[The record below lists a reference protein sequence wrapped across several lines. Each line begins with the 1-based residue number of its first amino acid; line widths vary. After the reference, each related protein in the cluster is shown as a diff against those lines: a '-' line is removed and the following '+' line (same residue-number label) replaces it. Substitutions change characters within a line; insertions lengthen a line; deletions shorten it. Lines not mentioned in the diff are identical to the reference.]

1 MTTTVLHD
9 PPAGLPRDPVLDDPE
24 RRRRGL
30 LWFLGPT
37 FGTSWSLWFAAHGA
51 GHSLADPVVQLL
63 TAAFVPAAA
72 AAVLAVV
79 WLPWWVALARPPGS
93 WLDPTTL
100 GLVALGVATSV
111 VVLPPLGL
119 LVAHVERLRARLVD
133 PTPVEAPAGRD
144 RGPRA
149 LYTAAESYRAL
160 AHVLVLLVLG
170 SAVRVGLFLLAL
182 TAAVAPATPAVVAGE
197 AGPVALGAWQV
208 DDAREALLV
217 CLAAPPAVVGLAYL
231 AGLAALGEV
240 RMTRTLLGPG
250 PAEVSER
257 LTEVVRSRGR
267 LVDAF
272 DAERR
277 RIERDLHDGAQQH
290 LLALSMRLG
299 LARACVR
306 PGTAGYADLVDAHE
320 MAKDLM
326 GELRDLVHNIHPK
339 VLTDR
344 GLPEALQRLVEAGTV
359 PVLLRVE
366 LHRRPPPQ
374 LESSVYFA
382 VAEAYHNAVR
392 HSGATRITVEVRR
405 SAGRLLAEVGD
416 DGRGGADPGR
426 GTGITGIAD
435 RLASVGG
442 TPSVSSPHGGPTVLR
457 MEVPCP

>member
-1 MTTTVLHD
+1 M
-9 PPAGLPRDPVLDDPE
+9 RLDDAL
-24 RRRRGL
+24 RRHSYLWTRWPWLAAVHL
-30 LWFLGPT
+30 L
-37 FGTSWSLWFAAHGA
+37 A
-51 GHSLADPVVQLL
+51 GSVLL
-63 TAAFVPAAA
+63 VAA

-79 WLPWWVALARPPGS
+79 WLPWWLALVRPAGS
-93 WLDPTTL
+93 WLDPTSL
-100 GLVALGVATSV
+100 ALVVLGVVTSV
-111 VVLPPLGL
+111 VVLPPLSVLG
-119 LVAHVERLRARLVD
+119 AHVERLRARLVD
-133 PTPVEAPAGRD
+133 PTPIEAPAGRD

-149 LYTAAESYRAL
+149 LYTSAESYRAL

-182 TAAVAPATPAVVAGE
+182 TAAVALATPAVVAGE
-197 AGPVALGAWQV
+197 AGPVALGPWQV
-208 DDAREALLV
+208 DDPREVLLV

-231 AGLAALGEV
+231 AGLAALGEA
-240 RMTRTLLGPG
+240 RMARTLLGPG
-250 PAEVSER
+250 PAEVSEH

-290 LLALSMRLG
+290 LLTLTMRLG
-299 LARACVR
+299 LARASAR
-306 PGTAGYADLVDAHE
+306 PGTAGYGDLVDAHE

-344 GLPEALQRLVEAGTV
+344 GLPEALHRLVERSAV

-366 LHRRPPPQ
+366 VDPRPAVH

-382 VAEAYHNAVR
+382 VAEAFHNAVR
-392 HSGATRITVEVRR
+392 HSGATRIAVEVHRTD
-405 SAGRLLAEVGD
+405 GRIRVAVHD
-416 DGRGGADPGR
+416 DGRGGADPG
-426 GTGITGIAD
+426 TGSGLTGIAD

-442 TPSVSSPHGGPTVLR
+442 TLSVSSPHGGPTVLR

>member
-1 MTTTVLHD
+1 VS
-9 PPAGLPRDPVLDDPE
+9 AGRLDE
-24 RRRRGL
+24 ALRRPGY
-30 LWFLGPT
+30 LWSRWPWLA
-37 FGTSWSLWFAAHGA
+37 AAHLLA
-51 GHSLADPVVQLL
+51 GSLLPVV
-63 TAAFVPAAA
+63 T

-79 WLPWWVALARPPGS
+79 WLPWWLALARPPGS
-93 WLDPTTL
+93 WPDPTSL
-100 GLVALGVATSV
+100 ALVVLGVVAGV
-111 VVLPPLGL
+111 AVLPPVSVLG
-119 LVAHVERLRARLVD
+119 AHVERLRARLVD
-133 PTPVEAPAGRD
+133 PTPIEAPARGA

-149 LYTAAESYRAL
+149 LYTSTESYRAL

-170 SAVRVGLFLLAL
+170 SAVRAGLFLLAL
-182 TAAVAPATPAVVAGE
+182 TAAVAVATPAVVAGE

-208 DDAREALLV
+208 DDPRTALLV
-217 CLAAPPAVVGLAYL
+217 SLAAPPAVVGLAYL

-240 RMTRTLLGPG
+240 RMARTLLGPG
-250 PAEVSER
+250 PAEVSEH
-257 LTEVVRSRGR
+257 LSEVVRSRGR

-290 LLALSMRLG
+290 LLTLTMRLG
-299 LARACVR
+299 LARAAAR
-306 PGTAGYADLVDAHE
+306 PGTPGYGDLVEAHE

-326 GELRDLVHNIHPK
+326 GELRDFVHNIHPK

-344 GLPEALQRLVEAGTV
+344 GLPEALRRLVEGSAV

-366 LHRRPPPQ
+366 LDRRPPPP

-392 HSGATRITVEVRR
+392 HSGAARIAVEVRGGG
-405 SAGRLLAEVGD
+405 GRILVEVR
-416 DGRGGADPGR
+416 DGGGGGADPGA

-442 TPSVSSPHGGPTVLR
+442 TLSVSSPPGGPTVLR